1 MINLLRHKCY
11 RDHISYF
18 QGKQNQSLLLELILS
33 VTKRFRHEQ
42 KCFVVNT
49 QSAWC
54 SADLR
59 WQLTLNQSNQIKIHN
74 LFWN

>member
-1 MINLLRHKCY
+1 MFNLLRHKCY

-18 QGKQNQSLLLELILS
+18 QGKQNQSLVLELILS

-54 SADLR
+54 SADLKEMVI
-59 WQLTLNQSNQIKIHN
+59 SFVSVHYKI
-74 LFWN
+74 